1 MTRPGI
7 RQPSPPTRQKARLS
21 PVLLAAALAAA
32 VLLAGCR
39 AAPPAAGLP
48 PADPPWAYADLR
60 LLDPVDAAEPGLD
73 LVAGY
78 LRPAGEEWQ
87 LRLDLLD
94 LPPDSDL
101 SLMVLL
107 DSRPGG
113 SRELPFAAGSA
124 MEPDIEWEA
133 MFEISSRSGIR
144 ALDPDLRPLPGLSL
158 RLVRDA
164 ILDTLTL
171 SFNRSALPGSPT
183 ARSPLRL
190 EAYLIGE
197 DGQPADRLG
206 PLLSTA
212 SPPPK
217 ARTLIAF
224 WNAFPA
230 YTPRE
235 ALRRWDGAHTG
246 PLGGRHGLYHLL
258 RAVRNTRTPVF
269 LLDLKTPG
277 SLAALDYSGGL
288 DLVQSLAQAGLLGLP
303 DALPGLVG
311 PDGEAVFARSGDELT
326 AFAAGSRRLGLEF
339 GLPGSPLL
347 FAPERRWPQTGSYR
361 AVFIPGGDTSLGMGA
376 TTVERCGSLQTIL
389 LPGYPSSGVWNDQAG
404 LDGPALYLRQALV
417 ALALQGAP
425 GQMLVLGG
433 DLPATTWGVPQMARG
448 TMKYLQAHPW
458 IEVLGPGDLAALPGT
473 EGCSLAASSPGSGG
487 SDGPVSP
494 GPVSDPALNPAT
506 AQAAWAL
513 ASPTFP
519 YHPDL
524 PALRRNYFGQI
535 ALLSEAVEWAQAPF
549 AYSGCDW
556 DPDGDGSPSCL
567 LASESVFA
575 VLEAEDA
582 RLSALFLRGE
592 GGLHQVIGSSAQVT
606 SGQSDP
612 AAWDLSGGAHADPG
626 VIPGA
631 FAGPGTGYQVVI
643 EPGRATFTA
652 PDGGM
657 KAYTLL
663 RDGIQLTYTQIA
675 EAPVTIPLLLD
686 PWRSAFPGW
695 ADAYRLEHRPGG
707 LLWGVHPPE
716 GEPFA
721 VSVTAPGEIRALTF
735 LESRPF
741 LKQPEDPNL
750 DYPPGHGIPFPMVIL
765 STEATGDLTIL
776 IQVENLE

>member
-1 MTRPGI
+1 M
-7 RQPSPPTRQKARLS
+7 A
-21 PVLLAAALAAA
+21 LLVALLCAA

-39 AAPPAAGLP
+39 TARPASTLP
-48 PADPPWAYADLR
+48 SPDPPWAYADLR

-78 LRPAGEEWQ
+78 LRPVGEEWQ
-87 LRLDLLD
+87 LRLDVLD
-94 LPPDSDL
+94 LPPDADF
-101 SLMVLL
+101 SLIVLL

-113 SRELPFAAGSA
+113 SRELPLASGPGV
-124 MEPDIEWEA
+124 EPGIEWEA
-133 MFEISSRSGIR
+133 LFEISTHGGIR
-144 ALDPDLRPLPGLSL
+144 LLGPDLQPLPGLSV

-171 SFNRSALPGSPT
+171 SFNRRALPGSPT

-212 SPPPK
+212 PPPPK
-217 ARTLIAF
+217 ARALIAF

-258 RAVRNTRTPVF
+258 RAVRNTRTPAF

-288 DLVQSLAQAGLLGLP
+288 ALVRSLVRAGLLGLP
-303 DALPGLVG
+303 DALPGLVDPG
-311 PDGEAVFARSGDELT
+311 GEAVFLRTGDEL
-326 AFAAGSRRLGLEF
+326 AAYAAGSRRLGLEF

-347 FAPERRWPQTGSYR
+347 FAPERRWPQTGPYR
-361 AVFIPGGDTSLGMGA
+361 VAFIPGGAGSQGIGA
-376 TTVERCGSLQTIL
+376 AAIGRCGGVQTIL
-389 LPGYPSSGVWNDQAG
+389 LPGYPGSGVWNDQAG
-404 LDGPALYLRQALV
+404 LDGPALYLRQELV
-417 ALALQGAP
+417 ALAVEGAP
-425 GQMLVLGG
+425 GQVLVLGG

-458 IEVLGPGDLAALPGT
+458 IEVLGPGDLAALPGD
-473 EGCSLAASSPGSGG
+473 GDCSLAASSPISNEGF
-487 SDGPVSP
+487 GPVSP
-494 GPVSDPALNPAT
+494 GLVSDPTLEPAAALT
-506 AQAAWAL
+506 AWAL
-513 ASPTFP
+513 ASPTYP

-524 PALRRNYFGQI
+524 PALRRNYFGQT
-535 ALLSEAVEWAQAPF
+535 ALLSEAVEWARAPY
-549 AYSGCDW
+549 AYTGCDW
-556 DPDGDGSPSCL
+556 DPDGDGRPSCL

-575 VLEAEDA
+575 VLEPEDS
-582 RLSALFLRGE
+582 RLSALFLRRE
-592 GGLHQVIGSSAQVT
+592 DGLHQVIGSSAQVT

-612 AAWDLSGGAHADPG
+612 AAWDLSRGAQADPG

-631 FAGPGTGYQVVI
+631 FAGPGRDYQVEL
-643 EPGRATFTA
+643 EPGRAAFTA
-652 PDGGM
+652 ADGGV

-663 RDGIQLTYTQIA
+663 NDGIQLTYTQNA
-675 EAPVTIPLLLD
+675 GAPVTIPLLLD
-686 PWRSAFPGW
+686 PWRRTSPGW
-695 ADAYRLEHRPGG
+695 AGAYRMEHRDGG
-707 LLWGVHPPE
+707 LVWGVYPPD
-716 GEPFA
+716 GEPFT

-741 LKQPEDPNL
+741 LERPEDPNL
-750 DYPPGHGIPFPMVIL
+750 DYPPGHGVPFPMAIL
-765 STEATGDLTIL
+765 SAQADGDFTIL
-776 IQVENLE
+776 VQMENLE